1 MARRRITEH
10 EFDLMVESFRHSPG
24 NISGA
29 SRAANVSRPTAHR
42 AWHQGWPYLSD
53 GLSVQQVFAQEQ
65 RAARAQI
72 LAEQA
77 AQRALSERERQA
89 AQEQAI
95 QARKQEGQMV
105 TLARTASLQGLT
117 ISNQLYQV
125 ARSMTAKAKEMLDIE
140 LQQQPAAHSPEGL
153 LRLTE
158 RIVRIGKTLNEQAL
172 ESMRLERLHLGDPTH
187 ILGIVTDQGPQT
199 LDEAEVRVAAAVQ
212 AIQNAR
218 LLRGM
223 TVTTQEDELPSQ
235 EFE

>member
-29 SRAANVSRPTAHR
+29 SRAANVSRPTAYR

-77 AQRALSERERQA
+77 AQRALADRERQA
-89 AQEQAI
+89 AQEQAV

-105 TLARTASLQGLT
+105 QLARTASLQGLT

-140 LQQQPAAHSPEGL
+140 LQQPAAHTPEGL

-199 LDEAEVRVAAAVQ
+199 LDEAEVRVQAAVQ

-223 TVTTQEDELPSQ
+223 TVTTQEDALPQ